1 MKKAIKNQ
9 RDVKSYPQDIV
20 KNDIFMLDI
29 PLNFNEKSDLSTD
42 LSTGIK
48 KYGVGV
54 QFLHPPLVQK
64 LHPNNIKFF
73 NNNTRA
79 KKGGIF
85 QKVIHRLKILLFSR
99 KKEVDFMDYQNLKRL
114 NDIINCFLLECAT
127 LTKEDDDL
135 IEKTAQMD
143 GYEVYMICKRKED

>member
-1 MKKAIKNQ
+1 MFQ
-9 RDVKSYPQDIV
+9 RVTKSYPQENQN
-20 KNDIFMLDI
+20 NDIFMMDNHLFY
-29 PLNFNEKSDLSTD
+29 NGFYELSTD
-42 LSTGIK
+42 LCTGIK
-48 KYGVGV
+48 KDGLGV

-73 NNNTRA
+73 NKKARVCQRA
-79 KKGGIF
+79 KLAKE
-85 QKVIHRLKILLFSR
+85 RALKNRSRFSR